1 MSENEI
7 PGINDDTT
15 NELFIKAI
23 DAWCEQFPPSE
34 NPNEAGQQS
43 MYDILDALN
52 SFYGLT
58 NGFTGTAVLVALRE
72 RGYQSIYD
80 AASNQFKILVS
91 N

>member
-7 PGINDDTT
+7 PEIDNDTT

-23 DAWCEQFPPSE
+23 DAWCKQFPPSE
-34 NPNEAGQQS
+34 TINEGGQQS

-58 NGFTGTAVLVALRE
+58 NGFTGTTVFVALRE

-91 N
+91 Q